1 MKKIIVILT
10 AILAFCNLYGQNN
23 FHDTQ
28 GKVEVNA
35 GGQLQYTLPIALP
48 PGVKSVSPNISLM
61 YLSNSSNGIAGYG
74 WTISGITSITRTG
87 KSIER
92 DGDIKAIQLDYSD
105 SYSFNGQRLI
115 LAPNSPAAYGQDG
128 ATYVTEKFSN
138 IKIKSLGTYPV
149 NGQFAGPAEFEVTFE
164 DGSQAWYGVYKAG
177 TRNNVTVTS
186 PSEYNIVKWRDAQ
199 GNYISYNYEYT
210 AHSGGFNFPG
220 TLRISS
226 IFWGGN
232 DFLNKP
238 HYNSVEFTYTERN
251 LKEQAYIQGLRFIQ
265 DKILSG
271 IIVNTNGSQ
280 FRKYLVE
287 YTSNGTNYQFLNKI
301 TEYNANNE
309 TANPVTFTYPDRTG
323 TSIAGANFG
332 SSTLE
337 DVKLTGDF
345 NGDSY
350 IDFIMSN
357 GTVKLGAFNDNYTE
371 VATNKVFNT
380 EAKVVTT
387 MLDEEGQIYNGNG
400 IVQYESG
407 KVVGYI
413 FRANTFVKVFE
424 KLVYADP
431 SCINQGNNSCSI
443 QMASFNEGDINGDG
457 ISDVFVTINKKIS
470 EWVEMPCNGTT
481 PVIGVGIDDGGPCYG
496 FQQYTQLVGNF
507 IVDLKNANNPLYS
520 YTLDAGIN
528 DNQYTDQKY
537 LDADGDGKVDII
549 NISNTSYTVFEFA
562 KVSATEYLKK
572 IKFTGNLAETKGTGF
587 PVLFGDFNGDS
598 KLDFTLPLTEGKTGK
613 DDWRFYI
620 GTGNGFNSFRR
631 NDFLVYK
638 NISTTNNG
646 YWLQFSKTFYS
657 ISDLNSD
664 GKSDIVQVY
673 SYSNS
678 SGSSYRSIGVT
689 VNSITSNGTNMT
701 DGSINFDFEN
711 IYSFPSPGTYTLIQ
725 PYDDLSIYQPITNT
739 IRSNNNYYNVFLF
752 RKDVLLKIKAPT
764 PIAELA
770 RIKSVSQ
777 GGLTTSVT
785 YAELNPDT
793 NSNYYKKEKK
803 EYYPFFSMQRADQSY
818 AVVQLQQAGRK
829 QDFRYR
835 GMTGHLQGRGMLGF
849 SQSAR
854 SSWYADGFENTKIWS
869 GVETDPQNESV
880 PVKEWSIKTN
890 DESKIFPAHISENN
904 TQLLSFKGTTYQTDK
919 LLNGQVVTT
928 IPDADKPKVVTAIV
942 PKTTKT
948 KDFITN
954 TIAVSSISYG
964 SYYLPSQ
971 TVSNI
976 NNGYAINTTTYE
988 YLHNLAGVGNNYFT
1002 GRPLSKTEQVTAYG
1016 DTQSAKEEYTYDNN
1030 LLKTVKKWN
1039 KNNTGSTL
1047 DTYSYDGFGNIT
1059 QKVSTNS
1066 VDAQNMTEKSQYED
1080 KGRFVIKKTDNLGL
1094 ETLLTYNN
1102 WGQTLTQKDPFGNM
1116 LTNTYDNWGKLLSS
1130 NSTLGGTTSYT
1141 YERLSGNAGTKV
1153 SEFLPDGDVKI
1164 VFTNTL
1170 GQNYK
1175 TTTKAF
1181 VQGKYI
1187 SAEIQYDVLGRK
1199 LKESEPYFEG
1209 QSASQWNTI
1218 AYDDTVYPAKVT
1230 ATSFN
1235 GKNIQTTIYGY
1246 TTTVKELNGYNRT
1259 TGKTTDAL
1267 GNVISTTDKGGTIVF
1282 SYNAAGQQI
1291 KAKYGD
1297 NTVVTGYDEWGR
1309 KISFH
1314 DPANGLYNYE
1324 YTGFGTIKKEIS
1336 PKGYKEYTY
1345 ASNGLPVHVK
1355 EISNDGVSTQKH
1367 YEFEYNAYG
1376 QIAKKYGDAN
1386 GRYFIQ
1392 NFTYSPDGRL
1402 IAHTEQFEGKTFFK
1416 DEIQYDA
1423 LGRVS
1428 QFHQGLQSQ
1437 GGTTEVTVQNNYSSW
1452 NGDLENLS
1460 DANSGKTLY
1469 QLQETNA
1476 KGQVL
1481 NASLGNTQI
1490 SNQYDSFGFLSH
1502 VSHTSGNADL
1512 MTLEY
1517 SFNAIKNELN
1527 QRYHKNFDIDE
1538 VFEYDDNNR
1547 LVNWTNPKTGQLSF
1561 NEYDETGRIRYND
1574 QLGEIGFNIGG
1585 NPYRVT
1591 HMKLN
1596 AEGIQNY
1603 DVNGQSRVLQKIT
1616 YNENND
1622 PVKIDG
1628 TRGDYAF
1635 GYGLSESRQIMY
1647 YGGNFEKEQEAR
1659 YAKYYN
1665 EGGDAEI
1672 IIDQKSGKEK
1682 HILYIGG
1689 SPYESSIIYVKD
1701 FNEDKGYKFLH
1712 KDYLG
1717 SILAISDEEGNAEE
1731 RRHFDAWGIFTHL
1744 RIKEDGIIKGQ
1755 ALEEFLANKTMLIDR
1770 GYTSHEHLH
1779 EVELI
1784 HMNGRL
1790 YDPLLRRFLNSD
1802 ENIQDPAN
1810 TQNYNKYGYVM
1821 NNPLMFND
1829 PSGEVFQ
1836 FLLAWGMSAF
1846 WASVTTGA
1854 IIGAA
1859 ISAGLYSVKAMIT
1872 GNWSW
1877 GGFGKS
1883 LLVGAVTG
1891 AISGGFSST
1900 FAATGVRGAVV
1911 MGSVQ
1916 GAIGGTVDALVNGR
1930 NFVKG
1935 FYTGGLVGA
1944 AMGAVT
1950 YTVSF
1955 FAQSRYTSEL
1965 TKAEYDKLGIPES
1978 EEALEPSR
1986 NTLKKMFK
1994 ETGWDKMNTGAKQFY
2009 VDQPGGNYIRKGDLY
2024 FNTKTGEDVIA
2035 YTRRNFWDG
2044 NTSSINFSK
2053 AAFGS
2058 KIKLGFTMMHELGHS
2073 TINLNDKLTSFL
2085 QVKTKSGY
2093 EPELLFPGVSKL
2105 TIEHGAIWGIER
2117 DFLRLNGYNNLP
2129 GFFDTS
2135 LDDIFK
2141 SYILDSRQF
2150 KHVYDAIKHLPVKLK

>member
-1 MKKIIVILT
+1 MKKFIILF
-10 AILAFCNLYGQNN
+10 LGLFGFSSLYSQNN
-23 FHDTQ
+23 YHDTQ
-28 GKVEVNA
+28 GKIEVNA
-35 GGQLQYTLPIALP
+35 GGQLQYTLPISLP

-61 YLSNSSNGIAGYG
+61 YISNSNNGIAGYG
-74 WTISGITSITRTG
+74 WTVSGVTSITRTG
-87 KSIER
+87 KTIER
-92 DGDIKAIQLDYSD
+92 DSELNRIKLDYSD

-115 LAPNSPAAYGQDG
+115 LTPDSPAAYGQDG

-164 DGSQAWYGVYKAG
+164 DGSKAWYGAYTSGFRHDVK
-177 TRNNVTVTS
+177 VTT

-199 GNYISYNYEYT
+199 GNYITYNYEYT
-210 AHSGGFNFPG
+210 AHSGSFNTPG
-220 TLRISS
+220 TVRISS
-226 IFWGGN
+226 IGWGGN
-232 DFLNKP
+232 ELLNKS
-238 HYNSVEFTYTERN
+238 HFNRIDFTYVERN
-251 LKEQAYIQGLRFIQ
+251 LKEQAYIQGLRFVQ
-265 DKILSG
+265 DKILSD
-271 IIVNTNGSQ
+271 ITVYSNGSQ
-280 FRKYLVE
+280 FRKYVVE
-287 YTSNGTNYQFLNKI
+287 YTGNGTNYQFLNKI

-309 TANPVTFTYPDRTG
+309 AANPVTFTYPDRTG

-337 DVKLTGDF
+337 DLKLTGDF

-357 GTVKLGAFNDNYTE
+357 GKVKLGAFNDNYTE
-371 VATNKVFNT
+371 VATNKIFNT
-380 EAKVVTT
+380 DAKVVTT

-400 IVQYESG
+400 IIQYENG
-407 KVVGYI
+407 YICGYI
-413 FRANTFVKVFE
+413 FRNNAFVKVFN
-424 KLVYADP
+424 KLIYQLDCDP
-431 SCINQGNNSCSI
+431 GTILCS
-443 QMASFNEGDINGDG
+443 ATAKFDNGDINGDG
-457 ISDVFVTINKKIS
+457 IDDIFLTISKRECFAS
-470 EWVEMPCNGTT
+470 
-481 PVIGVGIDDGGPCYG
+481 DGGSDGLKVTDQSKLPIGTQCFTTTIG
-496 FQQYTQLVGNF
+496 QY

-520 YTLDAGIN
+520 YTLDSGIN
-528 DNQYTDQKY
+528 DSQYTDQKY
-537 LDADGDGKVDII
+537 LDADGDGKVDVV
-549 NISNTSYTVFEFA
+549 NISDTSYTVFEFV
-562 KVSATEYLKK
+562 KITATEYLKK
-572 IKFTGNLAETKGTGF
+572 IKFTGNLAETKGSGF
-587 PVLFGDFNGDS
+587 PVLYGDFNGDG

-620 GTGNGFNSFRR
+620 GTGTGFNSFRR

-657 ISDLNSD
+657 ISDLNAD

-711 IYSFPSPGTYTLIQ
+711 IYSFPPPGTYTLTQ

-764 PIAELA
+764 SLAELA
-770 RIKSVSQ
+770 RIKSISQ
-777 GGLTTSVT
+777 AGLTTSVT

-869 GVETDPQNESV
+869 GVETDSQNESV
-880 PVKEWSIKTN
+880 PVKEWSIRTN
-890 DESKIFPAHISENN
+890 DESKIFPVDISENN
-904 TQLLSFKGTTYQTDK
+904 TQLLSYKGTTYQTDK

-928 IPDADKPKVVTAIV
+928 VPDADKPKIVTAIV
-942 PKTTKT
+942 PKTIKT

-954 TIAVSSISYG
+954 TLAVSSISYG

-988 YLHNLAGVGNNYFT
+988 YIHNLAGVGSNYFT
-1002 GRPLSKTEQVTAYG
+1002 GRPLSKTEQITAYG
-1016 DTQSAKEEYTYDNN
+1016 DTQSAKEEYSYDNN

-1039 KNNTGSTL
+1039 KNNTGYTL

-1059 QKVSTNS
+1059 QQVSTNS
-1066 VDAQNMTEKSQYED
+1066 IDAQSITEKSQYED
-1080 KGRFVIKKTDNLGL
+1080 KGRFVITKTNNLGL
-1094 ETLLTYNN
+1094 EALFTYNN
-1102 WGQTLTQKDPFGNM
+1102 WGQVLTQKDPFGNM
-1116 LTNTYDNWGKLLSS
+1116 LTNIYDNWGKLLSS
-1130 NSTLGGTTSYT
+1130 NSTLGGTTSYS
-1141 YERLSGNAGTKV
+1141 YERLSANAGTKV

-1164 VFTNTL
+1164 IYTNTL

-1175 TTTKAF
+1175 TTIKAF

-1187 SAEIQYDVLGRK
+1187 SAEIQYDILGRK
-1199 LKESEPYFEG
+1199 LQESEPYFEG
-1209 QSASQWNTI
+1209 QSASQWNTV

-1230 ATSFN
+1230 TTSFN
-1235 GKNIQTTIYGY
+1235 GKSIQTTISGY
-1246 TTTVKELNGYNRT
+1246 NTTVKELNGYNRT
-1259 TGKTTDAL
+1259 TSKTTDAL
-1267 GNVISTTDKGGTIVF
+1267 GNVINSTDKGGAIVF

-1309 KISFH
+1309 KKSFH

-1324 YTGFGTIKKEIS
+1324 YTGLGAIKKESS

-1355 EISNDGVSTQKH
+1355 EISNDGVSTQKN
-1367 YEFEYNAYG
+1367 YDFEYNTYG
-1376 QIAKKYGDAN
+1376 QIVKKYGDAN
-1386 GRYFIQ
+1386 GGYFVQ
-1392 NFTYSPDGRL
+1392 NFTYSPNGRL
-1402 IAHTEQFEGKTFFK
+1402 TAHTEEFAGKKFFK
-1416 DEIQYDA
+1416 DDIQYDG
-1423 LGRVS
+1423 LGRIS
-1428 QFHQGLQSQ
+1428 QFHQGLQSS
-1437 GGTTEVTVQNNYSSW
+1437 GNTTEVTVQNNYNSW
-1452 NGDLENLS
+1452 NGDLKSLT
-1460 DANSGKTLY
+1460 DANSGKILY
-1469 QLQETNA
+1469 QLQDTNA

-1490 SNQYDSFGFLSH
+1490 SNQYDTFGFLSH
-1502 VSHTSGNADL
+1502 VSHTSGSVDL
-1512 MTLEY
+1512 MTLDY

-1527 QRYHKNFDIDE
+1527 QRSHQNFGIDE
-1538 VFEYDDNNR
+1538 VFKYDDNNR

-1574 QLGEIGFNIGG
+1574 QLGEIGFSIGG

-1591 HMKLN
+1591 NMKLN

-1603 DVNGQSRVLQKIT
+1603 DLNGQSRVLQKVI

-1647 YGGNFEKEQEAR
+1647 YGGNFEKEKEAK

-1672 IIDQKSGKEK
+1672 ILDQKSGKEK
-1682 HILYIGG
+1682 HVLYIGG

-1701 FNEDKGYKFLH
+1701 FDDSKSYKFLH

-1717 SILAISDEEGNAEE
+1717 SILAISNEEGNAEE

-1744 RIKEDGIIKGQ
+1744 QIKESGVLKGQ
-1755 ALEEFLANKTMLIDR
+1755 ILEEFLANNTMLIDR

-1790 YDPLLRRFLNSD
+1790 YDPLLRRFLNAD

-1821 NNPLMFND
+1821 NNPLMYND
-1829 PSGEVFQ
+1829 PSGEFWVAGF
-1836 FLLAWGMSAF
+1836 FLSYVVPVIYGAI
-1846 WASVTTGA
+1846 VGA
-1854 IIGAA
+1854 II
-1859 ISAGLYSVKAMIT
+1859 SAGIYTIKSLIT
-1872 GNWSW
+1872 NNWTW

-1883 LLVGAVTG
+1883 LLIGAVTG

-1916 GAIGGTVDALVNGR
+1916 GAIGGTVDALVNGKSFAR
-1930 NFVKG
+1930 G
-1935 FYTGGLVGA
+1935 FYTGGIIGGT
-1944 AMGAVT
+1944 MGAISWGISAMVDAARIT
-1950 YTVSF
+1950 IS
-1955 FAQSRYTSEL
+1955 
-1965 TKAEYDKLGIPES
+1965 TKANHEYKAIESDVYNNPNNYSNDKVDYDIQTVRDFEKGYGGLGEYGVETVYNRTPEGYGLAKNKLFFKKTWFENLFGGSRVKGTLLGLTTPENNIYLAPGAYRSKTLFVDTITHETGHVILNKAAYHLAHYPTEKMGEYSGILDDFGHVSIRKMSIQLFDKNPWLDKLPW
-1978 EEALEPSR
+1978 
-1986 NTLKKMFK
+1986 M
-1994 ETGWDKMNTGAKQFY
+1994 Q
-2009 VDQPGGNYIRKGDLY
+2009 
-2024 FNTKTGEDVIA
+2024 
-2035 YTRRNFWDG
+2035 
-2044 NTSSINFSK
+2044 
-2053 AAFGS
+2053 
-2058 KIKLGFTMMHELGHS
+2058 S
-2073 TINLNDKLTSFL
+2073 THFQRFLNNSNPILDKL
-2085 QVKTKSGY
+2085 
-2093 EPELLFPGVSKL
+2093 LLPLIK
-2105 TIEHGAIWGIER
+2105 
-2117 DFLRLNGYNNLP
+2117 P
-2129 GFFDTS
+2129 
-2135 LDDIFK
+2135 FK
-2141 SYILDSRQF
+2141 F
-2150 KHVYDAIKHLPVKLK
+2150 

>member
-1 MKKIIVILT
+1 
-10 AILAFCNLYGQNN
+10 
-23 FHDTQ
+23 
-28 GKVEVNA
+28 
-35 GGQLQYTLPIALP
+35 
-48 PGVKSVSPNISLM
+48 M

-74 WTISGITSITRTG
+74 WTVSGITSITRTG

-105 SYSFNGQRLI
+105 SFSFNGQRLI

-149 NGQFAGPAEFEVTFE
+149 NGQLAGPAEFEVTFE

-177 TRNNVTVTS
+177 TRNNVMVTS

-232 DFLNKP
+232 EFLNKP

-287 YTSNGTNYQFLNKI
+287 YTSNDTNYQFLNKI

-309 TANPVTFTYPDRTG
+309 AANPVTFTYPDRTG

-371 VATNKVFNT
+371 VSTNKVFNT

-413 FRANTFVKVFE
+413 FRANNFVKVFE
-424 KLVYADP
+424 KLVYADS

-457 ISDVFVTINKKIS
+457 ISDVFVTINKRIG

-481 PVIGVGIDDGGPCYG
+481 PVIGIDDGGPCYG

-507 IVDLKNANNPLYS
+507 IVDLKNASNPLYS
-520 YTLDAGIN
+520 YTLDSGIS
-528 DNQYTDQKY
+528 DSQYTDQKY

-562 KVSATEYLKK
+562 KISATEYLKK

-620 GTGNGFNSFRR
+620 GTGTGFNSFRR

-638 NISTTNNG
+638 NVSTTNNG

-678 SGSSYRSIGVT
+678 SGSNYRSIGVT

-711 IYSFPSPGTYTLIQ
+711 IYSFPSPGTYTLTQ

-764 PIAELA
+764 PIAELG
-770 RIKSVSQ
+770 RIKSISQ
-777 GGLTTSVT
+777 AGLTTSVT

-849 SQSAR
+849 SRSAR

-880 PVKEWSIKTN
+880 PVKGWSIRTN
-890 DESKIFPAHISENN
+890 DESKIFPADISENN
-904 TQLLSFKGTTYQTDK
+904 TQLLSYKGTTYQTDK
-919 LLNGQVVTT
+919 LVNGQVVTT
-928 IPDADKPKVVTAIV
+928 VPDADKPKVVTAIV
-942 PKTTKT
+942 PTITKT

-954 TIAVSSISYG
+954 TLAVSTISYG

-988 YLHNLAGVGNNYFT
+988 YLHNLAGVGSNYFT

-1039 KNNTGSTL
+1039 KNNTGYTL

-1059 QKVSTNS
+1059 QKISTNS
-1066 VDAQNMTEKSQYED
+1066 VDGQSITEKSQYED
-1080 KGRFVIKKTDNLGL
+1080 KGRFVNKKTDNLGL
-1094 ETLLTYNN
+1094 ETLFTYNN
-1102 WGQTLTQKDPFGNM
+1102 WGQTLIQKDPFGNM
-1116 LTNTYDNWGKLLSS
+1116 LTNAYDNWGKLISS
-1130 NSTLGGTTSYT
+1130 TSTLGGTTSYT

-1153 SEFLPDGDVKI
+1153 SEFLPDGDMKI
-1164 VFTNTL
+1164 VYTNTL

-1187 SAEIQYDVLGRK
+1187 SAEIQYDILGRK

-1235 GKNIQTTIYGY
+1235 GKKIQTTISGY

-1259 TGKTTDAL
+1259 TSKTTDAL
-1267 GNVISTTDKGGTIVF
+1267 GNVISATDKGGTIVF

-1297 NTVVTGYDEWGR
+1297 NTVITGYDDWGR
-1309 KISFH
+1309 KMSFH

-1324 YTGFGTIKKEIS
+1324 YTGLGAIKKEIS

-1345 ASNGLPVHVK
+1345 ASNGLPVHVR
-1355 EISNDGVSTQKH
+1355 ETSNDGVSTQKN
-1367 YEFEYNAYG
+1367 YDFEYNPYG
-1376 QIAKKYGDAN
+1376 QIAKKYGEAN
-1386 GRYFIQ
+1386 DRYFAQ
-1392 NFTYSPDGRL
+1392 NFTYATDGRL
-1402 IAHTEQFEGKTFFK
+1402 TAHTEQFEGKTFFK
-1416 DEIQYDA
+1416 DDIQYDA

-1437 GGTTEVTVQNNYSSW
+1437 GGTTQVTVQNNYSSW

-1481 NASLGNTQI
+1481 AASLGNTQI
-1490 SNQYDSFGFLSH
+1490 SNQYDSFGFLSQVSH
-1502 VSHTSGNADL
+1502 VSGGADL
-1512 MTLEY
+1512 MTLNY

-1527 QRYHKNFDIDE
+1527 HRYHKNFDIDE
-1538 VFEYDDNNR
+1538 VFQYDDNNR

-1561 NEYDETGRIRYND
+1561 NKYDEKGRIRYND
-1574 QLGEIGFNIGG
+1574 QLGEIGFSIGG

-1591 HMKLN
+1591 QMKLN

-1603 DVNGQSRVLQKIT
+1603 DLNGQSRVLQKVT

-1628 TRGDYAF
+1628 TLGDYAF

-1682 HILYIGG
+1682 HIVYIGG

-1701 FNEDKGYKFLH
+1701 FNDDKGYKFLH

-1731 RRHFDAWGIFTHL
+1731 RRHFEAWGIFTHL
-1744 RIKEDGIIKGQ
+1744 QIKEGGILKEQG
-1755 ALEEFLANKTMLIDR
+1755 LEEFLANKAMLIDR

-1790 YDPLLRRFLNSD
+1790 YDPLLRRFLNAD

-1821 NNPLMFND
+1821 NNPLMYND
-1829 PSGEVFQ
+1829 PTGEIWAAGF
-1836 FLLAWGMSAF
+1836 FLSY
-1846 WASVTTGA
+1846 VVPVIYGA
-1854 IIGAA
+1854 IVGAV
-1859 ISAGLYSVKAMIT
+1859 ISAGIYTIKSLIT
-1872 GNWSW
+1872 NNWTW

-1911 MGSVQ
+1911 MGSIQ

-1930 NFVKG
+1930 NFAKG
-1935 FYTGGLVGA
+1935 FYTGGIVGA
-1944 AMGAVT
+1944 AMGAVS
-1950 YTVSF
+1950 YTINYLVKYAGMEREFSYKRAESTPIGE
-1955 FAQSRYTSEL
+1955 AQ
-1965 TKAEYDKLGIPES
+1965 EYSNE
-1978 EEALEPSR
+1978 
-1986 NTLKKMFK
+1986 TLKKMRNESFDPSTLHQK
-1994 ETGWDKMNTGAKQFY
+1994 YRVSK
-2009 VDQPGGNYIRKGDLY
+2009 
-2024 FNTKTGEDVIA
+2024 DVIGSGDYDLTSDGFFDTPDGKAYA
-2035 YTRRNFWDG
+2035 YTPPPNFFTG
-2044 NTSSINFSK
+2044 VSIIHYSK
-2053 AAFGS
+2053 AAFAS
-2058 KIKLGFTMMHELGHS
+2058 KELLYTTMLHETGHS
-2073 TINLNDKLTSFL
+2073 YAMYAGNRYIKMLHDK
-2085 QVKTKSGY
+2085 K
-2093 EPELLFPGVSKL
+2093 LF
-2105 TIEHGAIWGIER
+2105 T
-2117 DFLRLNGYNNLP
+2117 NGYNSALKTLGHAVIYDLEN
-2129 GFFDTS
+2129 
-2135 LDDIFK
+2135 
-2141 SYILDSRQF
+2141 YIS
-2150 KHVYDAIKHLPVKLK
+2150 AINNFPSNPAIGIDNDFIIKAIDNVISGNNIREFNILRNFLLPVFNRKMGVVTP